1 MKLMPFKSASA
12 RTLPAAATGAHAI
25 GTVALGSIAIGAVAV
40 GALAIGALSIG
51 RLFVGRARIRRLE
64 IDELVVRRI
73 RVTERLTTP
82 STSRH
87 DRVLD
92 ESKPVGVTASMDEAE
107 ATLGPAL
114 APTPTRHTE

>member
-1 MKLMPFKSASA
+1 MKLMLSKSAST

-73 RVTERLTTP
+73 HVTERLRTP
-82 STSRH
+82 STSRP
-87 DRVLD
+87 DSVLD
-92 ESKPVGVTASMDEAE
+92 ESKPAAVTASMEEAE
-107 ATLGPAL
+107 ATHGPVL